1 MDDVASVRQRGGWM
15 SFLGMPPR
23 ELVTASHHSR
33 DFTGS
38 RAAYIFYR
46 QRIVSLV
53 FALMAL
59 AWIPVDWLFLP
70 EEVFLPILG
79 CRLAFAGAFLFMA
92 FCGGRATSLHV
103 ARLLL
108 GAFILIPACM
118 FAASQAILGE
128 TALGGDPQT
137 AAVIGGYG
145 YLPYVM
151 VTVMAIFPLT
161 LIEGVGYALITGLVY
176 LVTQAVFH
184 DLFSVQVLG
193 EIWLLGLIAGVAVW
207 VEVAQLGMLLRLY
220 REATR
225 DHLTGLVNRRVLAE
239 QLVTEIERARAK
251 DQPLSVL
258 LFDLDLFKRIND
270 THGHLAGDEVLRRF
284 AEILDR
290 ELPDDTLPA
299 RYGGEEFIA
308 VLPGR
313 DTSNA
318 REIAEAIREATRR
331 TSVTGTEGE
340 TITFTTSIGV
350 AGLQDDDTVDSLL
363 GRVDDRLYDAK
374 ARGRDLVAIAE

>member
-1 MDDVASVRQRGGWM
+1 M
-15 SFLGMPPR
+15 SFLHMPPR
-23 ELVTASHHSR
+23 ELLTAAHHSR

-53 FALMAL
+53 FALLAL

-70 EEVFLPILG
+70 EGAFLPILA
-79 CRLAFAGAFLFMA
+79 CRLLFAAAFLSLA
-92 FCGGRATSLHV
+92 FCGERATSLRI

-108 GAFILIPACM
+108 GAFILIPACL
-118 FAASQAILGE
+118 FVASQAILAG
-128 TALGGDPQT
+128 TSLGADPET
-137 AAVIGGYG
+137 AAVVSGYG

-161 LIEGVGYALITGLVY
+161 LLEGAGYALVTGIVY
-176 LVTQAVFH
+176 LLAQAVFN
-184 DLFSVQVLG
+184 DIVSIRVIG
-193 EIWLLGLIAGVAVW
+193 EIWLLGLIAAVAVW

-225 DHLTGLVNRRVLAE
+225 DHLTGLVNRRVVAD
-239 QLVTEIERARAK
+239 QLVAEIERAREQ
-251 DQPLSVL
+251 DEPLSVL

-284 AEILDR
+284 AGILD
-290 ELPDDTLPA
+290 EKLLEDTLPG

-308 VLPGR
+308 VLPRR
-313 DTSNA
+313 DTASA
-318 REIAEAIREATRR
+318 REIVECIAEATRR
-331 TSVTGTEGE
+331 TAVTGSDGE
-340 TITFTTSIGV
+340 TIRFTTSIGV
-350 AGLQDDDTVDSLL
+350 TELQDDDTVDSLL

-374 ARGRDLVAIAE
+374 AQGRDLVAVAV

>member
-1 MDDVASVRQRGGWM
+1 
-15 SFLGMPPR
+15 MPPR
-23 ELVTASHHSR
+23 ELLTAGQHSR

-53 FALMAL
+53 FALLAL

-70 EEVFLPILG
+70 EDVFVPILV
-79 CRLAFAGAFLFMA
+79 CRLLFAGAFLFMA
-92 FCGGRATSLHV
+92 FCGGRATSLRV

-118 FAASQAILGE
+118 FVASQAIL
-128 TALGGDPQT
+128 ADSSLGGDPQM
-137 AAVIGGYG
+137 AAVVGGYG

-161 LIEGVGYALITGLVY
+161 LLEGVGYALVTGAVY
-176 LVTQAVFH
+176 LLGQAVFH
-184 DLFSVQVLG
+184 DVFTVEVLG

-225 DHLTGLVNRRVLAE
+225 DHLTGLVNRRVVAD
-239 QLVTEIERARAK
+239 QLVTEIERAREQG
-251 DQPLSVL
+251 QPLSVL

-284 AEILDR
+284 AEILD
-290 ELPDDTLPA
+290 ENLPADTLPG

-308 VLPGR
+308 VLPRR
-313 DTSNA
+313 DTANA
-318 REIAEAIREATRR
+318 REIAESIAQATRR
-331 TSVTGTEGE
+331 TAVTGSDGE

-350 AGLQDDDTVDSLL
+350 AALRDDDTVDSLL
-363 GRVDDRLYDAK
+363 GRVDGRLYDAK
-374 ARGRDLVAIAE
+374 AHGRDLVAVAE